1 MRKMKSFIMLFLFSF
16 LFHGVS
22 FAMEKE
28 EKRADVN
35 YRNVTLNVVF
45 DDLAQKFAKEILY
58 NHEEVKSQP
67 KITYQAKNETLSVIL
82 DHCLQNTNL
91 TYKFVDD
98 IVVISYKKQSTA
110 IKIFRVEG
118 KVVDKKGDP
127 IPGAT
132 VLIPVTKTGVVTDID
147 GRFSLE
153 MVEGQSILQISFIGM
168 KSQTVRINPDK
179 KSYHIVLEEDQQEVE
194 EVVVTG
200 YANINKKSF
209 TGTSVQVTGEQLM
222 KASPNNII
230 QSLQLFD
237 PSFRMMA
244 NNAMGSDPNTLP
256 EFYIRGRSGIG
267 NTALNI
273 NSISESEL
281 RNNPNLP
288 TFILDGYEV
297 NVEKVYDLDPSLVK
311 SITILKDAA
320 STAIYG
326 SRASNGVVVIE
337 TITPEEGN
345 LQVNYSFNG
354 GLSTPDLSVYH
365 LLDAREKLELER
377 LAGLF
382 AAKETD
388 LPSIALDK
396 EKPYYDK
403 LSEINRGVDTYWLSQ
418 PVRTAFSHKHN
429 ANISGGSSK
438 LRYGINLKLD
448 QTNGVMKESER
459 RRMSLGVNL
468 SYRVQDVMFSNNLEW
483 ASTHSEDSP
492 YGNFST
498 YASRNPY
505 DTFLNEDGSYKE
517 ILPDWS
523 NVRGNPLYDAHLMS
537 YNKNKT
543 HDISNNFG
551 IKWFATEHL
560 RVEGRIAIRSTF
572 KNTRKFLDPE
582 HSQFD
587 KKPLEEKGSLA
598 ISNANSASWDANV
611 FVAYSK
617 SFNRHHLSVTLG
629 GNMQESNSENSSYTM
644 SGFASG
650 STDDQNFAANSSK
663 PAGGSSQSRLVGA
676 FTSINYTYN
685 EIYLF
690 DFSGRYDGASQFGS
704 NNRFAPFYSVG
715 AGINLHNYDYVKNN
729 LPWINNL
736 KIRGTFGILGN
747 SSFNQNLSKKMYA
760 YNFNNWYVDGVGA
773 TIQVLGN
780 PDLKWE
786 RSQNLDLG
794 LDLQL
799 FDRFNANLGY
809 YRKVT
814 NDLIGDISLPASTGF
829 KSYKSNLGKVVNK
842 GVELSL
848 NVSLI
853 QKKDISLNV
862 YGTMAHNKNVLEK
875 ISDALKEYNNQVE
888 EYFKEN
894 PNYNY
899 PLLRYY
905 EGASLTS
912 IYAMKS
918 IGINPADGKEIFLK
932 KDGTPTYEWDP
943 GEHVICG
950 DTEPTVSGSF
960 GLNLSYKGF
969 FMFTG
974 FMYECGGE
982 MENRT
987 LLGKVEN
994 ANVKANVDERVF
1006 SDRWINPGDVAKYKA
1021 LVDWQ
1026 ETTRTTSRFI
1036 QKNNFI
1042 SFNSITLGYNIPSQ
1056 WLKKIKLRSLK
1067 AQFSATDLGRVST
1080 IKVERGT
1087 SYPFARTYNFSINV
1101 GF

>member
-1 MRKMKSFIMLFLFSF
+1 MKSIMMFLFF
-16 LFHGVS
+16 VLFIHGALN
-22 FAMEKE
+22 AMGEN

-35 YRNVTLNVVF
+35 YQNVKLNVVF
-45 DDLAQKFAKEILY
+45 DDLSRKFSKEILY
-58 NHEEVKSQP
+58 NHEEIKSQP
-67 KITYQAKNETLSVIL
+67 AVTYQAKNERLEVIL
-82 DHCLQNTNL
+82 SRCLEHTDL
-91 TYKFVDD
+91 SYKFVDD
-98 IVVISYKKQSTA
+98 IVVISYKKQDVA
-110 IKIFRVEG
+110 IKTFRVEG
-118 KVVDKKGDP
+118 KVVDKQGEP
-127 IPGAT
+127 IIGAT
-132 VLIPVTKTGVVTDID
+132 VFVPTRKTGVVTNGEGVFVI
-147 GRFSLE
+147 E
-153 MVEGQSILQISFIGM
+153 MVEGEKILQVSFVGM
-168 KSQTVRINPDK
+168 KTSSVLVNATQNYYNV
-179 KSYHIVLEEDQQEVE
+179 VLEEEQQEVD

-209 TGTSVQVTGEQLM
+209 TGTSVQVSGEELM
-222 KASPNNII
+222 KVSPNNII

-273 NSISESEL
+273 NSVSESEL

-297 NVEKVYDLDPSLVK
+297 DVEKIYDLDPSQVK

-337 TITPEEGN
+337 TVVPEEGE
-345 LQVNYSFNG
+345 LRVTYAFNG

-365 LLDAREKLELER
+365 LLDSREKLELER

-382 AAKETD
+382 DAKETD
-388 LPSIALDK
+388 LPNIALDK
-396 EKPYYDK
+396 EKPYYAK

-429 ANISGGSSK
+429 ANISGGSKK
-438 LRYGINLKLD
+438 LRYGINLKYD

-468 SYRVQDVMFSNNLEW
+468 SYRVKDVMFSNNLEW
-483 ASTHSEDSP
+483 TSTNAADSP

-505 DTFLNEDGSYKE
+505 DTFLNEDGSYKK

-537 YNKNKT
+537 YNKDKT
-543 HDISNNFG
+543 QNVTNNFS
-551 IKWFATEHL
+551 IKWFATEYL
-560 RVEGRIAIRSTF
+560 RVEGRVVIRSTF
-572 KNTRKFLDPE
+572 KNKRVFVDPE
-582 HSQFD
+582 NSQFEQKVLED
-587 KKPLEEKGSLA
+587 KGRLSLSS
-598 ISNANSASWDANV
+598 SNSSSWDANV
-611 FVAYSK
+611 FVAYNK
-617 SFNRHHLSVTLG
+617 SFAKHHVSVTLG
-629 GNMQESNSENSSYTM
+629 ANMKEDNSENSSYVMT
-644 SGFASG
+644 GFASG
-650 STDDQNFAANSSK
+650 STDDQNFAANSTK
-663 PAGGSSQSRLVGA
+663 PSGGSSQSRLVGA
-676 FTSINYTYN
+676 FMSVNYTYN
-685 EIYLF
+685 NIYLL

-715 AGINLHNYDYVKNN
+715 AGLNVHNYDCVKNN

-736 KIRGTFGILGN
+736 KFRGTFGILGN
-747 SSFNQNLSKKMYA
+747 SSFNQNLSKKMYQ
-760 YNFNNWYVDGVGA
+760 YNFANWYVDGVGA
-773 TIQVLGN
+773 TLQVLGN

-794 LDLQL
+794 IDLQVFKVL
-799 FDRFNANLGY
+799 NATLGY

-814 NDLIGDISLPASTGF
+814 NDLIGDITLPASTGF

-842 GVELSL
+842 GVELSV
-848 NVSLI
+848 NASVI
-853 QKKDISLNV
+853 QKRNISLNV
-862 YGTMAHNKNVLEK
+862 YGTLAHNENILEK
-875 ISDALKEYNNQVE
+875 ISDALKEYNSQVE
-888 EYFKEN
+888 SYLKDN
-894 PNYNY
+894 PGYNS

-918 IGINPADGKEIFLK
+918 LGINPADGKEIYLK
-932 KDGTPTYEWDP
+932 KDGTPTYDWDP
-943 GEHVICG
+943 REHVVCG
-950 DTEPTVSGSF
+950 DSEPTVSGSF
-960 GLNLSYKGF
+960 GLNFSYKGF

-974 FMYECGGE
+974 FVYECGGK
-982 MENRT
+982 MMNQT

-1006 SDRWINPGDVAKYKA
+1006 SDRWIKPGDVSKYKS
-1021 LVDWQ
+1021 LKDWQ
-1026 ETTRTTSRFI
+1026 LNTRTTSRFL
-1036 QKNNFI
+1036 QKNDFV
-1042 SFNSITLGYNIPSQ
+1042 SFNSITLGYNFPSVWIQ
-1056 WLKKIKLRSLK
+1056 KIGLRTLK
-1067 AQFSATDLGRVST
+1067 AQFSANDLGRVST